1 LGIRKKLKEK
11 LKEALQ
17 AVLPIIGL
25 VLLLSFT
32 IAPISPSILLCF
44 LIGGILLIAGIVFF
58 TLGAELAM
66 SPMGERVGTAMT
78 QSKKLWVV
86 VALSFLLGFIITIS
100 EPDLQVLAQQVPAVP
115 NLTLILAVAC
125 GVGVFL
131 VVALL
136 RMLFSIALPPFLV
149 CFYAVI
155 FILAF
160 FVPKEFLSVAFD
172 SGGVT
177 TGPMTVPFIMALG
190 VGISATRSDRHAAD
204 DSFGLVALCSIGPI
218 LAVMMLGLIYN
229 PDSAAYTPPVI
240 PEIADSKQLW
250 NLFAVE
256 LPTYMKEIA
265 LSLLPI
271 VLFFAVFQALILK
284 LSGRNLTRILIGLV
298 YTYIGLVL
306 FLTGV
311 NVGFM
316 PAGNYLGQVLSG
328 LSHPWVIVPI
338 AMVMGYFIVK
348 AEPAVYVL
356 NKQVEEI
363 TDGAIPAR
371 AMGTAL
377 SAGVAISLGIAM
389 IRVLTGISILWILI
403 PGYTIALVISFFV
416 PKIYTAIAFDS
427 GGVASGPMTAAFLL
441 PLAQG
446 ACVALGGNIVT
457 DAFGVVAMVAMTPLI
472 TIQVMG
478 LYSKLAE
485 KKKTAAVPTPAYAF
499 DLLDDDAIIEL

>member
-1 LGIRKKLKEK
+1 MS
-11 LKEALQ
+11 
-17 AVLPIIGL
+17 AVLPIIGI
-25 VLLLSFT
+25 VLLLCFGL
-32 IAPISPSILLCF
+32 APISPSILLCF
-44 LIGGILLIAGIVFF
+44 LMGAVLLLAGMMFF
-58 TLGAELAM
+58 TLGAEVAM
-66 SPMGERVGTAMT
+66 TPMGERIGSCLTK
-78 QSKKLWVV
+78 SKKLWLVLGLAFV
-86 VALSFLLGFIITIS
+86 LGFIITIS

-115 NLTLILAVAC
+115 NMVLILSVAC

-131 VVALL
+131 VVAFL
-136 RMLFSIALPPFLV
+136 RMLFGIPLPPLLLI
-149 CFYAVI
+149 FYTVI
-155 FILAF
+155 FVLAF
-160 FVPKEFLSVAFD
+160 FVPKDFLSVAFD

-190 VGISATRSDRHAAD
+190 IGISSIRSDRHAAD

-218 LAVMMLGLIYN
+218 LAVMILGMIYN
-229 PDSAAYTPPVI
+229 PQEAAYVPPVI
-240 PEIADSKQLW
+240 PEIQDSVQLW
-250 NLFAVE
+250 QMFAVE
-256 LPTYMKEIA
+256 FPTYMKEIA
-265 LSLLPI
+265 IALLPI
-271 VLFFAVFQALILK
+271 FLFFIIYQFLVLK
-284 LSGRNLTRILIGLV
+284 LQKKALTKIIIGLV

-316 PAGNYLGQVLSG
+316 PAGNYLGQMIAG
-328 LSHPWVIVPI
+328 LEQSWLLIPI

-363 TDGAIPAR
+363 TDGAISAK
-371 AMGTAL
+371 AMGRGL
-377 SAGVAISLGIAM
+377 SIGVAVSLGIAM
-389 IRVLTGISILWILI
+389 IRVLTGISILWFLI
-403 PGYTIALVISFFV
+403 PGYAIALGISFFV

-446 ACVALGGNIVT
+446 ACVTLGGNIVT

-478 LYSKLAE
+478 LYAKITSTGGKE
-485 KKKTAAVPTPAYAF
+485 STEFKRSAYGI
-499 DLLDDDAIIEL
+499 DMLDDDAIIEL